1 MMDLQKLLEK
11 IKEVEMDIRILESL
25 KSGFG
30 EKDENERCAGIS
42 YRGSWT
48 VYFKACEV
56 ESCYNSAMMVCMF
69 SSVAYRKRR
78 RQQRS
83 LLKDGSIAQEVN
95 LNESQRT
102 PVLL

>member
-11 IKEVEMDIRILESL
+11 IKEVENDICILEKL
-25 KSGFG
+25 KAGFG

-56 ESCYNSAMMVCMF
+56 E
-69 SSVAYRKRR
+69 KLL
-78 RQQRS
+78 QQRY
-83 LLKDGSIAQEVN
+83 DGLHVQLGRLHEAKKAAEITAEGF
-95 LNESQRT
+95 LNSSKGMSHE
-102 PVLL
+102 